1 VKARP
6 RELTFS
12 EALACVY
19 CGLSFEELAPRL
31 FSFNSP
37 YGACPDCTG
46 LGVKIEI
53 DPWKVIPDR
62 SSRSRTARSCPW
74 SKALGGGRYP
84 SMNPYYMQQVEKLLR
99 SRRVKLS
106 TPIDKMPP
114 GLAADAALR
123 RRQQAEVHLRIAQP
137 DTVELRDAVRGR
149 RQQPAAPPQR
159 DLVRVRQGRDR
170 EVHVGDDLQDL

>member
-1 VKARP
+1 MTDSIETTLRLSSGIVTVIAENKGGGGA

-12 EALACVY
+12 ESLACVY

-53 DPWKVIPDR
+53 DPWKVMPDR
-62 SSRSRTARSCPW
+62 SKSIEDGAIVPW
-74 SKALGGGRYP
+74 SKSLGGGKYP

-99 SRRVKLS
+99 SRRVKMS
-106 TPIDKMPP
+106 TPVDKMPP
-114 GLAADAALR
+114 
-123 RRQQAEVHLRIAQP
+123 
-137 DTVELRDAVRGR
+137 
-149 RQQPAAPPQR
+149 
-159 DLVRVRQGRDR
+159 DLVQTILYGADGNRSSRTNRRAATRGPTKRSSKAS
-170 EVHVGDDLQDL
+170 

>member
-1 VKARP
+1 MTVLVEPAKSANGAREAA

-12 EALACVY
+12 EQLACVY

-62 SSRSRTARSCPW
+62 SKSIEDGAIVPW
-74 SKALGGGRYP
+74 SKALGGGRFP
-84 SMNPYYMQQVEKLLR
+84 SMNPYYLQQVEALLR
-99 SRRVKLS
+99 SRRVKMS
-106 TPIDKMPP
+106 TPIEKMP
-114 GLAADAALR
+114 ADLRRDDALR
-123 RRQQAEVHLRIAQP
+123 HRSRSGSSPTNRAAGTRGTTRRPSKA
-137 DTVELRDAVRGR
+137 
-149 RQQPAAPPQR
+149 
-159 DLVRVRQGRDR
+159 
-170 EVHVGDDLQDL
+170 